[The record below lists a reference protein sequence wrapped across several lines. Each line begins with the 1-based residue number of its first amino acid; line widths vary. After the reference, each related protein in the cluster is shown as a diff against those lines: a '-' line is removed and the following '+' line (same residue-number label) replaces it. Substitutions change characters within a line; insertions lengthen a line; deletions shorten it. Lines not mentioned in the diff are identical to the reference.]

1 MYFYNFSGLALGSTL
16 FNSSFNVTTMLKIPM
31 QNVGSMHYL
40 LFYKKIMTFLAHE
53 NWRKLKQCG

>member
-40 LFYKKIMTFLAHE
+40 LFYKKIILSYLATE
-53 NWRKLKQCG
+53 KGNLC